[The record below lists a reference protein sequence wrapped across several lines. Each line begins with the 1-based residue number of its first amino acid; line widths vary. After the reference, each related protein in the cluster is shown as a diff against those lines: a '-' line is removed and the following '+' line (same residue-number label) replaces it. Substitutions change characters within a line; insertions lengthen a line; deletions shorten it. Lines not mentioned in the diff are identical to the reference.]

1 MMQRLCADNWNTL
14 LSVSAFCLSVCVIWD
29 SLSVTGPEVYD
40 SDRFGSGEGDLYL
53 ENVQCDGSESRLED
67 CHVSGEQCSH
77 SDAAGVNC
85 QGKELGIVWH
95 NS

>member
-1 MMQRLCADNWNTL
+1 MYLTL
-14 LSVSAFCLSVCVIWD
+14 FAQW
-29 SLSVTGPEVYD
+29 LSVTGPEVFD

-77 SDAAGVNC
+77 SHAVGTSC
-85 QGKELGIVWH
+85 QGNVILH
-95 NS
+95 SNT